1 MFACPIPKVYQ
12 STTGCVMNK
21 IAELNDKLRQNL
33 FNPGK
38 DKVILTQGVSNLP
51 FDEQLRILIK
61 VKLFNNFNAG
71 NDVYQEHDF
80 GMVEHS
86 DLKYFFK
93 IDYYDTSME
102 YASENPADE
111 NITIRVLTIMRTD
124 EY

>member
-1 MFACPIPKVYQ
+1 MN
-12 STTGCVMNK
+12 TNK

-38 DKVILTQGVSNLP
+38 DKVILTHGVSNLP

-71 NDVYQEHDF
+71 NDPYQEHDF
-80 GMVEHS
+80 SRIEHNGTN
-86 DLKYFFK
+86 YFWK
-93 IDYYDTSME
+93 IDYYNKTMDAGSDDP
-102 YASENPADE
+102 SNPD
-111 NITIRVLTIMRTD
+111 ITTRVLTIIRSD

>member
-1 MFACPIPKVYQ
+1 MN
-12 STTGCVMNK
+12 TNK
-21 IAELNDKLRQNL
+21 IAEINDKLRQNL

-61 VKLFNNFNAG
+61 VKLFNNFNAR
-71 NDVYQEHDF
+71 NDPYSQHDF
-80 GMVEHS
+80 GMIDHNE
-86 DLKYFFK
+86 LKYFFK

-102 YASENPADE
+102 YASDDPSNPD
-111 NITIRVLTIMRTD
+111 ITTRVLTIMRAD

>member
-1 MFACPIPKVYQ
+1 
-12 STTGCVMNK
+12 MNTKK

-71 NDVYQEHDF
+71 NDPYSQHDF
-80 GMVEHS
+80 GMIEHS
-86 DLKYFFK
+86 ELKYFFK

-102 YASENPADE
+102 YASDDPSNPDITTRVLIIMRADE
-111 NITIRVLTIMRTD
+111 
-124 EY
+124 Y

>member
-1 MFACPIPKVYQ
+1 MN
-12 STTGCVMNK
+12 TNK
-21 IAELNDKLRQNL
+21 IAELNDKLRQNI

-51 FDEQLRILIK
+51 FDEQLKILIK

-71 NDVYQEHDF
+71 NDPYSQHDF
-80 GMVEHS
+80 GMIEHS
-86 DLKYFFK
+86 ELKYFFK

-102 YASENPADE
+102 YASDDPSNPD
-111 NITIRVLTIMRTD
+111 ITTRVLTIMRAD

>member
-1 MFACPIPKVYQ
+1 
-12 STTGCVMNK
+12 MNK

-51 FDEQLRILIK
+51 FDEQLRILLK
-61 VKLFNNFNAG
+61 VKLFNNFNEG
-71 NDVYQEHDF
+71 NDPYQEHDF
-80 GMVEHS
+80 GMIEHS

-93 IDYYDTSME
+93 LDYYDTSME
-102 YASENPADE
+102 YASDDPSNPY
-111 NITIRVLTIMRTD
+111 ITTRVLTIMHAD

>member
-1 MFACPIPKVYQ
+1 
-12 STTGCVMNK
+12 MNK
-21 IAELNDKLRQNL
+21 IAELNDNLRQNL

-51 FDEQLRILIK
+51 FPEQLQILLK
-61 VKLFNNFNAG
+61 VKLFNNFNEG

-80 GMVEHS
+80 GMIEHS

-93 IDYYDTSME
+93 IDYYNRDMD
-102 YASENPADE
+102 AGSENPADE
-111 NITIRVLTIMRTD
+111 TITTRVLTIMRAD